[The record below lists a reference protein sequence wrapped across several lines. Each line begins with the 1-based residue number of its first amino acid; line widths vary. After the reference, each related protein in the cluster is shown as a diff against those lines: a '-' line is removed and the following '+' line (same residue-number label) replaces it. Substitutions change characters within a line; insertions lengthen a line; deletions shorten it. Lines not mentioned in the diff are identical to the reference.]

1 MISRT
6 GRLLALDWGEVRIGV
21 AVSDETQ
28 LIASPRAT
36 LTRRAGKRFPM
47 PSFLALVEQERPVG
61 LIVGLPLTAEGSEEA
76 AAGSAREMGT
86 LASARTQ
93 LPIEFVDE
101 RFSTARALGAIREME
116 GSIRGRKAD
125 VDALAAAVM
134 LQQFLDMRRKR

>member
-1 MISRT
+1 M
-6 GRLLALDWGEVRIGV
+6 
-21 AVSDETQ
+21 
-28 LIASPRAT
+28 
-36 LTRRAGKRFPM
+36 
-47 PSFLALVEQERPVG
+47 G
-61 LIVGLPLTAEGSEEA
+61 LIVGLPLTAEGAEGPA
-76 AAGSAREMGT
+76 AANAREMCT